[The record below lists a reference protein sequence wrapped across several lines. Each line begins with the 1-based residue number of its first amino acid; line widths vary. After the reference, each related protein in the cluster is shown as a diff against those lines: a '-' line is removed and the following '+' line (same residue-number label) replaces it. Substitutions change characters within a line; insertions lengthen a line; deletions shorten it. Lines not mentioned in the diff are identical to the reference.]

1 MKWKFQTAGR
11 LLALLALSGALLAAP
26 LPAQAAPGVLT
37 GLTGTG
43 SKLELELT
51 EMELEITD
59 DDPRP
64 KGYLYTSGQSD
75 YYFIVWM
82 SSNSNVATVDGDGK
96 VTGRNAGTAIITAI
110 SDHGERAAC
119 KVTVTRKNEEAAR
132 KKPTLDT
139 TSLSLVLQYNDLHP
153 THQLRLTNSDHSFLY
168 VYQWMSSNPEVATV
182 SEKGCCRGEHC
193 SPAAHGG
200 GHNVSGAMTSIAPYT
215 VGADSISARSVR
227 RIAAKF
233 LHTVEISA
241 IIQKPPVSQQTA
253 RRCTQRQA
261 VGHTSVKEVRPCV
274 LH

>member
-82 SSNSNVATVDGDGK
+82 SSNPSVATVDGDGK
-96 VTGRNAGTAIITAI
+96 VTARSVGKATITAI
-110 SDHGERAAC
+110 SDHGDRAAC
-119 KVTVTRKNEEAAR
+119 EVTVTRKGEEAEAQ
-132 KKPTLDT
+132 KPILSE
-139 TSLSLVLQYNDLHP
+139 TSLELVQQYDALHP
-153 THQLRLTNSDHSFLY
+153 TQQLTLTNSDHSFIY
-168 VYQWMSSNPEVATV
+168 VYQWRSSDPNIASVDD
-182 SEKGCCRGEHC
+182 KGVVT
-193 SPAAHGG
+193 A
-200 GHNVSGAMTSIAPYT
+200 
-215 VGADSISARSVR
+215 
-227 RIAAKF
+227 
-233 LHTVEISA
+233 
-241 IIQKPPVSQQTA
+241 QKPGSATITA
-253 RRCTQRQA
+253 FASNGGAPSRSHPRSERS
-261 VGHTSVKEVRPCV
+261 H
-274 LH
+274 

>member
-1 MKWKFQTAGR
+1 MEIPNRGAASGPAGSER
-11 LLALLALSGALLAAP
+11 GPAGCP

-119 KVTVTRKNEEAAR
+119 KVTVTRKNEESAR
-132 KKPTLDT
+132 K
-139 TSLSLVLQYNDLHP
+139 
-153 THQLRLTNSDHSFLY
+153 
-168 VYQWMSSNPEVATV
+168 
-182 SEKGCCRGEHC
+182 
-193 SPAAHGG
+193 SPRW
-200 GHNVSGAMTSIAPYT
+200 I
-215 VGADSISARSVR
+215 
-227 RIAAKF
+227 
-233 LHTVEISA
+233 
-241 IIQKPPVSQQTA
+241 PPA
-253 RRCTQRQA
+253 
-261 VGHTSVKEVRPCV
+261 
-274 LH
+274 